1 MRSAQIVRLQQQF
14 LASLHDKPRQWLI
27 DQIIPAPG
35 FNDANQV
42 LGIYLHRAMARTIDP
57 LNDVFKSVR
66 WLIGASA
73 FEKLLED
80 FYGQSLGEPLNAQVL
95 ASEFANFIGTLDQ
108 HQWERL
114 SLCVNVDPD
123 STMKPKQALVAAAML
138 DWRCHW
144 VSILPNK
151 KSKGTEQLH
160 KKLKQKDAIWLRP
173 KLDNCSRLCVSG
185 FDIED
190 LYEKVSLT
198 LTESERIAQTCSN
211 GPAHFLIHAD
221 LNHNVVVR
229 QLKDNEGRLL
239 NHCDGTHTVISLVHE
254 ASFYQQ
260 SQEGTLK
267 LIHQLIDEGVITQL
281 NDTLD
286 E

>member
-1 MRSAQIVRLQQQF
+1 MKSPQIVQLQQQF
-14 LASLHDKPRQWLI
+14 LASLHSQPRQWLL

-35 FNDANQV
+35 FSDANEV
-42 LGIYLHRAMARTIDP
+42 LDIYLHRAMARTIDP
-57 LNDVFKSVR
+57 LNDVFKTVR
-66 WLIGASA
+66 LLIGGSE

-80 FYGQSLGEPLNAQVL
+80 FYGKSLGEPLNAQVL

-108 HQWERL
+108 HQWEQL
-114 SLCVNVDPD
+114 SLRVTVDPD
-123 STMKPKQALVAAAML
+123 STMTPKQALVAAAML

-144 VSILPNK
+144 VSILPNRK
-151 KSKGTEQLH
+151 DQNTDLLH

-173 KLDNCSRLCVSG
+173 KLDTCSRLCVSA
-185 FDIED
+185 FDIEE
-190 LYEKVSLT
+190 LYGQVST
-198 LTESERIAQTCSN
+198 GHTESNLIAKSCSN
-211 GPAHFLIHAD
+211 GPTHFLIHAD

-229 QLKDNEGRLL
+229 RLKANEGRLL
-239 NHCDGTHTVISLVHE
+239 NHCDGTHTVTSLIHE

-260 SQEGTLK
+260 SKEGTLK
-267 LIHQLIDEGVITQL
+267 LIHRLINEGVITQL

>member
-66 WLIGASA
+66 WLIGESA

-160 KKLKQKDAIWLRP
+160 KKLKQKDAIWLRQ

>member
-1 MRSAQIVRLQQQF
+1 MRSPQIVRLQQQF

-80 FYGQSLGEPLNAQVL
+80 FYGKSLGEPLNAQVL

-144 VSILPNK
+144 VSILANK

-190 LYEKVSLT
+190 LYQKVSLT

-260 SQEGTLK
+260 SQEGTLN

>member
-1 MRSAQIVRLQQQF
+1 MRSPQIVRLQQQF

-151 KSKGTEQLH
+151 KTRDTEQLH

-190 LYEKVSLT
+190 LYQKVSLT

-267 LIHQLIDEGVITQL
+267 LIHQLINEGVITQL

>member
-108 HQWERL
+108 HRWERL

-198 LTESERIAQTCSN
+198 PTESERIAQTCSN

>member
-1 MRSAQIVRLQQQF
+1 MKSPQIVRLQQQF
-14 LASLHDKPRQWLI
+14 LASLHSQPRQWLL
-27 DQIIPAPG
+27 DQIIPAHG
-35 FNDANQV
+35 FNDANEV
-42 LGIYLHRAMARTIDP
+42 LGIYLHRAMARTVDP

-66 WLIGASA
+66 WLIGESA

-80 FYGQSLGEPLNAQVL
+80 FYRQSLGEPLNAQVL

-114 SLCVNVDPD
+114 SLCVTVDPD
-123 STMKPKQALVAAAML
+123 STMTPKQALVAAAML

-151 KSKGTEQLH
+151 KSQNTERLH
-160 KKLKQKDAIWLRP
+160 RKLKQKDAIWLRP
-173 KLDNCSRLCVSG
+173 KLDTCSRLCVSA

-190 LYEKVSLT
+190 LYRKVSSAPT
-198 LTESERIAQTCSN
+198 DSDRIAQSCSN
-211 GPAHFLIHAD
+211 GPTHFMIHAD
-221 LNHNVVVR
+221 LNHDVVVR
-229 QLKDNEGRLL
+229 QLKANEGRLL
-239 NHCDGTHTVISLVHE
+239 NHCDGTHTVTSLVHE

-260 SQEGTLK
+260 SLEGTLK
-267 LIHQLIDEGVITQL
+267 LIHRLIDEGVITQL

>member
-66 WLIGASA
+66 WLIGESA

>member
-1 MRSAQIVRLQQQF
+1 MKSPQIVRLQQQF
-14 LASLHDKPRQWLI
+14 LASLHSQPRQWLL

-35 FNDANQV
+35 FSDASEV
-42 LGIYLHRAMARTIDP
+42 LGIYLHRAMARTVDP

-66 WLIGASA
+66 WLIGDSA

-80 FYGQSLGEPLNAQVL
+80 FYAQSLGEPLNAQVL
-95 ASEFANFIGTLDQ
+95 ASEFANFIGTLNQ
-108 HQWERL
+108 RQWEQL
-114 SLCVNVDPD
+114 SLSVTVDPD
-123 STMKPKQALVAAAML
+123 STMTPKQALVAAAML

-151 KSKGTEQLH
+151 ENRDTEQLH

-173 KLDNCSRLCVSG
+173 KLDTCSRLCLSA

-190 LYEKVSLT
+190 LYRKVSSDPT
-198 LTESERIAQTCSN
+198 GSDRIAKSAMAT
-211 GPAHFLIHAD
+211 HFLIHAD

-229 QLKDNEGRLL
+229 QLKENEGRLL
-239 NHCDGTHTVISLVHE
+239 NHCDGTHTVTSLVHE

-260 SQEGTLK
+260 SQAGTLK
-267 LIHQLIDEGVITQL
+267 IIHRLIDEGVITRL
-281 NDTLD
+281 NDTLV

>member
-1 MRSAQIVRLQQQF
+1 MRSPQIVRLQQQF

-57 LNDVFKSVR
+57 LNNVFKSVR

-198 LTESERIAQTCSN
+198 LTESERIAETCSN

>member
-1 MRSAQIVRLQQQF
+1 MRSPQIVRLQQQF

-66 WLIGASA
+66 WLIGGSA

-144 VSILPNK
+144 VSIRPNK

-190 LYEKVSLT
+190 LYEKVSST
-198 LTESERIAQTCSN
+198 PTESERIAQTCSN

-229 QLKDNEGRLL
+229 QLKANEGRLL

-267 LIHQLIDEGVITQL
+267 LIHRLINEGVIIQL
-281 NDTLD
+281 DDTLD

>member
-1 MRSAQIVRLQQQF
+1 MRSPQIVRLQQQF

-190 LYEKVSLT
+190 LYQKVSLT